1 MKKISYSQF
10 SIWDKCPWRWKL
22 NYIENL
28 REFTDNIYTLFG
40 TSMHEVVQ
48 EYITT
53 MYSETAKKADMLSLK
68 TMLLTRMKENYLSIM
83 DERVQYKNDPTE
95 ITTQKDM
102 AEFYEHGCLILDFLK
117 KKRGQYF
124 SKRGYELVGIETPLD
139 YDMGN
144 GICFKGY
151 LDIILKDTIRD
162 VIKIIDIKTSTMGWN
177 KWAKKDRSKSN
188 QLLLYKQFYS
198 KQFNH
203 PMDKIEVEFFILK
216 RKLYENAK
224 FPQKRI
230 QLFVPASGTPSIN
243 RVISRLKEFTDE
255 CFVEGE
261 YNTEHIYNKVPT
273 TKNCRFC
280 EYKDRP
286 DLCDRKA

>member
-1 MKKISYSQF
+1 
-10 SIWDKCPWRWKL
+10 
-22 NYIENL
+22 
-28 REFTDNIYTLFG
+28 
-40 TSMHEVVQ
+40 
-48 EYITT
+48 
-53 MYSETAKKADMLSLK
+53 MYSETAKKADMLPLK
-68 TMLLTRMKENYLSIM
+68 TMLLNRMKENYLGIM
-83 DERVQYKNDPTE
+83 DERVQYKNDSTE
-95 ITTQKDM
+95 ITNQKDM

-144 GICFKGY
+144 GIRFKGY
-151 LDIILKDTIRD
+151 LDVILKDTIRD

-177 KWAKKDRSKSN
+177 KWAKKDKSKSN

-261 YNTEHIYNKVPT
+261 YNTEHIYSKVPT